1 MWVGARKCMLK
12 ELQNSCPPHW
22 LQELLVICDL
32 WFVSYF
38 VQIQDHH
45 NPPQIALKLVIDS
58 PVQFASE
65 IGHNHLPTMRSVL
78 CEIHKWKEDKEK
90 RRMFSLRLSGPSLS
104 EVTTYVW
111 PLDSSHSRMPNS
123 FSAHARKRGL
133 LAYSPPLKN
142 TPNTFLPPPCCNAQN
157 KPHRWYLTLQTCRRS
172 SRRRRRRS

>member
-1 MWVGARKCMLK
+1 MPENICLRNCTKT
-12 ELQNSCPPHW
+12 
-22 LQELLVICDL
+22 LVLRIGFKNFICEL
-32 WFVSYF
+32 WFVICELLCS
-38 VQIQDHH
+38 
-45 NPPQIALKLVIDS
+45 NPGSSQSTPIALKLIINS

-123 FSAHARKRGL
+123 FSAHARNRGL

-172 SRRRRRRS
+172 SRRRRRRSS